1 MKYSSELSQL
11 TVAAFGPV
19 VRGGEEIR
27 NYCRNNPLSI
37 MVVQDGPPHGGL
49 PFPGRNQ
56 TQPCGSGSLEFVDW
70 IRIRVLQNQFTR
82 YGSGPHGIGWLHTD
96 PGPAQLVDRM
106 WIWVLQNWLNKNPA
120 PAELVDRILIQV
132 PWTCLDTGKGPAELV
147 DRVRTLVPRNWL
159 NGFGSRSHEI
169 S

>member
-1 MKYSSELSQL
+1 
-11 TVAAFGPV
+11 
-19 VRGGEEIR
+19 
-27 NYCRNNPLSI
+27 

-49 PFPGRNQ
+49 PFLGRNQ

-70 IRIRVLQNQFTR
+70 IRIRVLKNWLTR

-132 PWTCLDTGKGPAELV
+132 PWNCLDTGKGPAELV

-159 NGFGSRSHEI
+159 NGFGSGAHEI
-169 S
+169 SGMDTDPGPAELVDWIQIWVPRSWLTGYGSGPRRIG